1 MELELTPEQ
10 VEYLKDKPINAEQL
24 KEIYRKS
31 VEDQQE
37 TLRKAEDIKSE

>member
-1 MELELTPEQ
+1 MNELYLTPEQ
-10 VEYLKDKPINAEQL
+10 EEYLKDKPINAEEL

-37 TLRKAEDIKSE
+37 TLKKAK